1 MIQPDNGPIRRIPPD
16 DGPWGVRRRVD
27 VGAID
32 GVILDRSGTER
43 FGRGMDGG
51 GTRLLFDNR
60 CGIIIP
66 SPLLRVRHRS
76 ELTRV
81 RRRTGGSGGLRL
93 GRCRPVLRNAAKK
106 KTRRIPLQQRR

>member
-1 MIQPDNGPIRRIPPD
+1 MIQPGIGPIRRIPPD

-60 CGIIIP
+60 CGIIVP
-66 SPLLRVRHRS
+66 SPLLRVHRHR
-76 ELTRV
+76 ELIRV
-81 RRRTGGSGGLRL
+81 G
-93 GRCRPVLRNAAKK
+93 
-106 KTRRIPLQQRR
+106 

>member
-1 MIQPDNGPIRRIPPD
+1 MIQPGIGPIRRIPPD

-51 GTRLLFDNR
+51 GTLLLFDNR
-60 CGIIIP
+60 CGISIP
-66 SPLLRVRHRS
+66 SPL
-76 ELTRV
+76 
-81 RRRTGGSGGLRL
+81 
-93 GRCRPVLRNAAKK
+93 CRPVLRNAAKK
-106 KTRRIPLQQRR
+106 MTRRRPLQQRR